1 MTAHYIPDTLIYK
14 GKEYNIFDDIPL
26 FSTYL
31 EQHKIELPR
40 DMWTFR
46 GYVAKW
52 EIKDNMLFLVELKA
66 LIPKKCNP
74 DNIHVFKSRMS
85 GKPLGVGLDYFFPN
99 QKTVL
104 ADWYSGELMICYER
118 KYYEEY
124 DNTILL
130 TFMIDKGH
138 IVEEKY
144 QTQKEWYMSR

>member
-26 FSTYL
+26 FSSYL
-31 EQHKIELPR
+31 EQHQIELPR

-66 LIPKKCNP
+66 LIPKRCNP

>member
-14 GKEYNIFDDIPL
+14 GEEYVPYDDIAL
-26 FSTYL
+26 FSSYL
-31 EQHKIELPR
+31 EQHQIELLK

-52 EIKDNMLFLVELKA
+52 EIRDNMLFLVELKA
-66 LIPKKCNP
+66 LLPKRCC
-74 DNIHVFKSRMS
+74 
-85 GKPLGVGLDYFFPN
+85 KPVGVGLDYFFPN

-118 KYYEEY
+118 KYYESSGDSIY
-124 DNTILL
+124 L
-130 TFMIDKGH
+130 TFTIDKGH
-138 IVEEKY
+138 IVKEKY